1 MYVVI
6 NKKKMV
12 KICDTNNYSSENEE
26 KYKEHFDKFNY
37 PLHIFQK
44 YAIEGIVEGH
54 HVLVTAPTGSGKSL
68 PAEFSLDF
76 FVSKGK
82 KVIYCSPIKALSNQ
96 KFDDFSKKYPH
107 ISVGIIT
114 GDIKCNPDAD
124 VLIMTTEI
132 LLNKLYQ
139 LKSGKTEILL
149 NKDKSGGTT
158 IKNNS
163 TSFDMD
169 IENELRCVIF
179 DEIHMI
185 NDPSRGHVWES
196 SIMMLPRHIQ
206 MVGLSATLDN
216 PERFASWLE
225 NRESKSEQ
233 NEKNVSNEK
242 IVYLTK
248 KFNRAVPLT
257 HYSFIT
263 ANNGVNKHIKD
274 KAIQAEIR
282 SLTDKTFVIQDANG
296 VFNEQNYRNMDKMVK
311 LFDAHDIHVKRA
323 HVLNKVSEFLVEKEM
338 LPAICYVFSRKQLEV
353 CAHEINTNL
362 LEFDS
367 KIPYTIDRECEQ
379 IIRKLPNYKEYLNLP
394 EYLDMVHLLRKG
406 VAMHHS
412 GLMPILRE
420 IVEILFAKGYIK
432 MLFATE
438 SVAIGL
444 NLPVKT
450 CIFTDIFKHDGNSMR
465 VLQAH
470 EYSQSSGRAGR
481 LGLDTVGHV
490 IHLNNL
496 FRDISATAYKTM
508 MNGQPQ
514 TLTSKFKI
522 SYNLLLN
529 LIDIGDTNLVGFA
542 KKSMVTD
549 DLTSKIKHV
558 STEID
563 KCQKEVDR
571 LDLCFNTMRTPK
583 DIVQQYMDL
592 QRNKDSYANKKRK
605 EMEKEIQK
613 IKDEYMYVEQD
624 LVTIQNY
631 TTKVTELHSL
641 QKQYD
646 RLNNYINDDV
656 ENVLYLLREEGFL
669 VTLTST
675 TKVSEVSVEATLASE
690 VTITDTTVVSE
701 TSVEKECL
709 TVKGKMASQLREV
722 HCLVFARL
730 LEDGVLYKLTT
741 IQLISLFSCFTNIS
755 VQEGVEDFTP
765 YTDDYEVKDIIC
777 NINEMYNEYQQ
788 TEINYRINTGSDY
801 NIHYDLLNYVEE
813 WSNSESVD
821 QCKLLLQKIEYEK
834 GIFLG
839 EFVKA
844 LLKINN
850 IASELEKIAEM
861 IGNIEFLS
869 KLREIPGLT
878 LKFVVTNQSLYI

>member
-1 MYVVI
+1 
-6 NKKKMV
+6 MV
-12 KICDTNNYSSENEE
+12 KICDINNYPSENEE
-26 KYKEHFDKFNY
+26 KYKEQFGKFKY

-44 YAIEGIVEGH
+44 WAIEGIIEGH
-54 HVLVTAPTGSGKSL
+54 HVLACCPTGSGKSL

-96 KFDDFSKKYPH
+96 KYDDFSKKYPN

-139 LKSGKTEILL
+139 LKSKRVEILL

-158 IKNNS
+158 IKSPSN
-163 TSFDMD
+163 SFDMD
-169 IENELRCVIF
+169 IENELGCVIF
-179 DEIHMI
+179 DEVHMI
-185 NDPSRGHVWES
+185 TDPSRGHVWES

-206 MVGLSATLDN
+206 MVGLSATLDK

-225 NRESKSEQ
+225 NRGSKSEQ
-233 NEKNVSNEK
+233 FENEKK

-263 ANNGVNKHIKD
+263 ATNGINKHIKD

-282 SLTDKTFVIQDANG
+282 NLTDKTFVIQDANG
-296 VFNEQNYRNMDKMVK
+296 VFNDLNYRNMDKMVK
-311 LFDAHDIHVKRA
+311 LFDANDVKVKRQ

-353 CAHEINTNL
+353 CAHEITANL

-394 EYLDMVHLLRKG
+394 EYVNMVQLLRKG

-412 GLMPILRE
+412 GLMPIIRE
-420 IVEILFAKGYIK
+420 IVEILFSKGYIK

-450 CIFTDIFKHDGNSMR
+450 CIFTDIYKHDGNSMR

-529 LIDIGDTNLVGFA
+529 LVDIGDTNLVGFA
-542 KKSMVTD
+542 KKSMITD
-549 DLTSKIKHV
+549 DLTSKMKHV

-563 KCQKEVDR
+563 KCQKEVGR
-571 LDLCFNTMRTPK
+571 LELCFDKMRTPK
-583 DIVQQYMDL
+583 DIVNQYIELQQ
-592 QRNKDSYANKKRK
+592 NKNKYVNKKRK
-605 EMEKEIQK
+605 EMEKEIEK
-613 IKDEYMYVEQD
+613 IKDDHKFVEQD
-624 LVTIQNY
+624 MATIEKWNKQRE
-631 TTKVTELHSL
+631 ELQEL
-641 QKQYD
+641 RKQYD
-646 RLNNYINDDV
+646 GLNNYINDDV
-656 ENVLYLLREEGFL
+656 ENVLHLLREEGFL

-675 TKVSEVSVEATLASE
+675 TKVIEVVSEATLAIE
-690 VTITDTTVVSE
+690 VTITDTKIISE
-701 TSVEKECL
+701 TTEEIESL

-730 LEDGVLYKLTT
+730 LEDGVLYQLTT
-741 IQLISLFSCFTNIS
+741 IQLITLFSCFTNIS

-765 YTDDYEVKDIIC
+765 YTDDSVVKSIIN
-777 NINEMYNEYQQ
+777 NINTMYSEYQQ
-788 TEINYRINTGSDY
+788 TEIDYRINTGADY

-813 WSNSESVD
+813 WTQCEDVD
-821 QCKLLLQKIEYEK
+821 ECKLLLQKIEYEK

-844 LLKINN
+844 ILKINN
-850 IASELEKIAEM
+850 IASEMEKIAEM

-869 KLREIPGLT
+869 KLREIPCLT

>member
-1 MYVVI
+1 
-6 NKKKMV
+6 MV

-26 KYKEHFDKFNY
+26 KYKEHFGKFKY

-44 YAIEGIVEGH
+44 YAIEGIIEGQ

-76 FVSKGK
+76 FVSKDK

-107 ISVGIIT
+107 LRVGIIT

-124 VLIMTTEI
+124 ILIMTTEI

-139 LKSGKTEILL
+139 LKSGKTEVLL
-149 NKDKSGGTT
+149 NKDKSGGTM
-158 IKNNS
+158 IKNPS

-169 IENELRCVIF
+169 IENELGCVIF

-225 NRESKSEQ
+225 TRGSKNEQ
-233 NEKNVSNEK
+233 NDK

-248 KFNRAVPLT
+248 KFIRAVPLT

-263 ANNGVNKHIKD
+263 ATNGVNKHIKD
-274 KAIQAEIR
+274 KALQAEIR
-282 SLTDKTFVIQDANG
+282 GLTDKTFVIQDANG
-296 VFNEQNYRNMDKMVK
+296 VFNDNNYRNMEKTLK
-311 LFDAHDIHVKRA
+311 LFDANDIHIKRSY
-323 HVLNKVSEFLVEKEM
+323 VLNKVSEFLVEKEM
-338 LPAICYVFSRKQLEV
+338 LPAICYVFSRKQLEI
-353 CAHEINTNL
+353 CAHEITANL

-394 EYLDMVHLLRKG
+394 EYLDMVQLLRKG

-412 GLMPILRE
+412 GLMPVLRE

-444 NLPVKT
+444 NLPCKT
-450 CIFTDIFKHDGNSMR
+450 CIFTDIYKHDGNSMR

-470 EYSQSSGRAGR
+470 EYTQAAGRSGR

-496 FRDISATAYKTM
+496 FRDTSAIAYKTM
-508 MNGQPQ
+508 MNGKPQ

-549 DLTSKIKHV
+549 DLTSKMNHV
-558 STEID
+558 SIEIE
-563 KCQKEVDR
+563 KAQKEKER
-571 LDLCFNTMRTPK
+571 LDLCFDTMRTPK
-583 DIVQQYMDL
+583 DIIHEYMDL
-592 QRNKDSYANKKRK
+592 QMNKDKYANKKRK
-605 EMEKEIQK
+605 EIEKEIQK
-613 IKDEYMYVEQD
+613 IKDEHKYIEQD
-624 LVTIQNY
+624 TATIDKWNKQLE
-631 TTKVTELHSL
+631 ELREL
-641 QKQYD
+641 KKQYD
-646 RLNNYINDDV
+646 VFNNYINNDV
-656 ENVLYLLREEGFL
+656 ENVLYLLREDGFL
-669 VTLTST
+669 ETVTST
-675 TKVSEVSVEATLASE
+675 TKVSEVSVDA
-690 VTITDTTVVSE
+690 TITDDKIESTISETKVVSE
-701 TSVEKECL
+701 TIEKIEVL
-709 TVKGKMASQLREV
+709 TLKGKMASHLREV

-730 LEDGVLYKLTT
+730 LEDGILYKLST
-741 IQLISLFSCFTNIS
+741 IQLIALFSCFTNIS

-765 YTDDYEVKDIIC
+765 YTEDNMIKDII
-777 NINEMYNEYQQ
+777 NTINNMYDDYQQ
-788 TEINYRINTGSDY
+788 IEIDDKINTGADY
-801 NIHYDLLNYVEE
+801 NIHYDLLNYVEDWTKCE
-813 WSNSESVD
+813 DIEDCQLVLQRLASE
-821 QCKLLLQKIEYEK
+821 KE
-834 GIFLG
+834 IFLG

-850 IASELEKIAEM
+850 IGAEMEKIAEM
-861 IGNIEFLS
+861 TGNIEFLS
-869 KLREIPGLT
+869 KLREIPNLT
-878 LKFVVTNQSLYI
+878 LKYVVTNQSLYV

>member
-1 MYVVI
+1 
-6 NKKKMV
+6 MV
-12 KICDTNNYSSENEE
+12 KICDTNNYPSENEE
-26 KYKEHFDKFNY
+26 KYSEHFEQFKY

-68 PAEFSLDF
+68 PAEFSLEF
-76 FVSKGK
+76 FVSKGR

-96 KFDDFSKKYPH
+96 KFDDFSKKYPNLR
-107 ISVGIIT
+107 VGIIT

-124 VLIMTTEI
+124 ILIMTTEI

-139 LKSGKTEILL
+139 LKSGKTEIVL
-149 NKDKSGGTT
+149 NKEKSGGTT
-158 IKNNS
+158 IKNPS

-169 IENELRCVIF
+169 IENELGCVVF
-179 DEIHMI
+179 DEVHMI
-185 NDPSRGHVWES
+185 NDPSRGHVWEN

-206 MVGLSATLDN
+206 MVCLSATLDN

-225 NRESKSEQ
+225 NRGSNEENKRSEQ
-233 NEKNVSNEK
+233 T
-242 IVYLTK
+242 VYLTK

-263 ANNGVNKHIKD
+263 ATNGVNKHIKD
-274 KAIQAEIR
+274 KALQAEIR
-282 SLTDKTFVIQDANG
+282 TLTDKTFVIQDADG
-296 VFNEQNYRNMDKMVK
+296 LFNETNYKNMDKILK
-311 LFDAHDIHVKRA
+311 LFDANDIRMKRQ

-353 CAHEINTNL
+353 CAHEITANL

-394 EYLDMVHLLRKG
+394 EYLDMVQLLRKG
-406 VAMHHS
+406 VAIHHS
-412 GLMPILRE
+412 GLMPVLRE
-420 IVEILFAKGYIK
+420 IVEILFSKGYIK

-450 CIFTDIFKHDGNSMR
+450 CIFTDIYKHDGNSMR

-470 EYSQSSGRAGR
+470 EYTQAAGRAGR

-496 FRDISATAYKTM
+496 FRDTSVLAYKTM
-508 MNGQPQ
+508 LNGKPQ

-529 LIDIGDTNLVGFA
+529 LVDIGDTNLVGFA

-549 DLTSKIKHV
+549 DLTGKMNNV
-558 STEID
+558 SSEID
-563 KCQKEVDR
+563 KSQKEKTR
-571 LDLCFNTMRTPK
+571 LELCFDTMRTPRN
-583 DIVQQYMDL
+583 IVDQYMDL
-592 QRNKDSYANKKRK
+592 QINKDKYANKKRK
-605 EMEKEIQK
+605 ELEKEVQK
-613 IKDEYMYVEQD
+613 IKDEYKYVEQD
-624 LVTIQNY
+624 LVTVEKYNTI
-631 TTKVTELHSL
+631 VTDLDAL

-646 RLNNYINDDV
+646 GLNNYINNDV
-656 ENVLYLLREEGFL
+656 ENVLYLLREDGFL
-669 VTLTST
+669 ETLTSI
-675 TKVSEVSVEATLASE
+675 TKVSEVSVDATTSEAIVISE
-690 VTITDTTVVSE
+690 TKVVSE
-701 TSVEKECL
+701 TTEKIEVL
-709 TVKGKMASQLREV
+709 TLKGKIASQLREV

-730 LEDGVLYKLTT
+730 LEDGILYQLSPV
-741 IQLISLFSCFTNIS
+741 QLIMLFSCFTNIS

-765 YTDDYEVKDIIC
+765 YTEDLVVKDIIN
-777 NINEMYNEYQQ
+777 NINRMYDDYQQ
-788 TEINYRINTGSDY
+788 TEIDYKINTGADY
-801 NIHYDLLNYVEE
+801 NIHYDLLEYTEQWTQCEDVET
-813 WSNSESVD
+813 
-821 QCKLLLQKIEYEK
+821 CKFLLQRLAEEK

-850 IASELEKIAEM
+850 ISAEMEKIAEM
-861 IGNIEFLS
+861 TGNIEFLS
-869 KLREIPGLT
+869 KLREIPNLT
-878 LKFVVTNQSLYI
+878 LKFVVTNQSLYV

>member
-1 MYVVI
+1 
-6 NKKKMV
+6 MV
-12 KICDTNNYSSENEE
+12 KICDTNNYPSENEE
-26 KYKEHFDKFNY
+26 KYKEHFEQFKY

-44 YAIEGIVEGH
+44 YAIEGIVEGQ

-76 FVSKGK
+76 FVSNGK

-107 ISVGIIT
+107 LRVGIIT

-124 VLIMTTEI
+124 ILIMTTEI

-139 LKSGKTEILL
+139 LKSGKTEIIL
-149 NKDKSGGTT
+149 NKEKSGGTT
-158 IKNNS
+158 IKNPR

-169 IENELRCVIF
+169 IENELGCVIF

-185 NDPSRGHVWES
+185 TDPGRGHIWES

-225 NRESKSEQ
+225 NRGSNESEK
-233 NEKNVSNEK
+233 NEKT
-242 IVYLTK
+242 VYLTK

-263 ANNGVNKHIKD
+263 ATNGVNKHIKD
-274 KAIQAEIR
+274 KALQAEIR
-282 SLTDKTFVIQDANG
+282 TLTDKTFVIQDADG
-296 VFNEQNYRNMDKMVK
+296 VFNETNYKNMDKILK
-311 LFDAHDIHVKRA
+311 LFDANDIRMKRQ

-353 CAHEINTNL
+353 CAQELTANL

-394 EYLDMVHLLRKG
+394 EYLDMVQLLRKG

-412 GLMPILRE
+412 GLMPVLRE
-420 IVEILFAKGYIK
+420 IVEILFSKGYIK
-432 MLFATE
+432 LLFATE

-450 CIFTDIFKHDGNSMR
+450 CIFTDIYKHDGTCMR

-470 EYSQSSGRAGR
+470 EYTQAAGRAGR
-481 LGLDTVGHV
+481 LGLDTVGNV

-496 FRDISATAYKTM
+496 FRDTSVLAYKTM
-508 MNGQPQ
+508 MNGKPQ

-529 LIDIGDTNLVGFA
+529 LVDIGDTNLVGFA
-542 KKSMVTD
+542 KKSMVTG
-549 DLTSKIKHV
+549 DLTGKMNHV
-558 STEID
+558 SSEMD
-563 KCQKEVDR
+563 KCQKEIDR
-571 LDLCFNTMRTPK
+571 LNLCFDTMRTPR
-583 DIVQQYMDL
+583 DIVEQYIEL
-592 QRNKDSYANKKRK
+592 QGKKDKYANKKRK
-605 EMEKEIQK
+605 EIEKEIQK
-613 IKDEYMYVEQD
+613 IKDEYKYVDSD
-624 LVTIQNY
+624 LITVEKWNKMVTDLDDL
-631 TTKVTELHSL
+631 K
-641 QKQYD
+641 KQYD
-646 RLNNYINDDV
+646 GLNNYVSNDV
-656 ENVLYLLREEGFL
+656 KNVLYLLRGEEFL
-669 VTLTST
+669 ETLTSI
-675 TKVSEVSVEATLASE
+675 TKVSEVSVDATIFDDKIESS
-690 VTITDTTVVSE
+690 ITETKVVSE
-701 TSVEKECL
+701 TTEKIEVL
-709 TVKGKMASQLREV
+709 TLKGKMASQLREV
-722 HCLVFARL
+722 HCLVFARV
-730 LEDGVLYKLTT
+730 LEDGLLYKLSPV
-741 IQLISLFSCFTNIS
+741 QLIALFSCFTNIS
-755 VQEGVEDFTP
+755 VQDGVEDFTP
-765 YTDDYEVKDIIC
+765 YTEDVAVKDII
-777 NINEMYNEYQQ
+777 NTINNMFDDYQQ
-788 TEINYRINTGSDY
+788 TEIDHKINTGADY
-801 NIHYDLLNYVEE
+801 NIHYDLISYVEE
-813 WSNSESVD
+813 WTQCEDVET
-821 QCKLLLQKIEYEK
+821 CKLLLQRLAEEK

-850 IASELEKIAEM
+850 IGAEMEKIAEM
-861 IGNIEFLS
+861 TGNIEFLS
-869 KLREIPGLT
+869 KLREIPNLT
-878 LKFVVTNQSLYI
+878 LKFVVTNQSLYV

>member
-1 MYVVI
+1 
-6 NKKKMV
+6 MV
-12 KICDTNNYSSENEE
+12 KICDTNNYPSENEE
-26 KYKEHFDKFNY
+26 KYSEHFQQFKY

-76 FVSKGK
+76 FVSNGK

-107 ISVGIIT
+107 LRVGIIT

-124 VLIMTTEI
+124 ILIMTTEI

-139 LKSGKTEILL
+139 LKSGKTEIVL
-149 NKDKSGGTT
+149 NKEKSGGTT
-158 IKNNS
+158 IKNPS

-169 IENELRCVIF
+169 IENELGCVVF
-179 DEIHMI
+179 DEVHMI

-206 MVGLSATLDN
+206 MVCLSATLDN

-225 NRESKSEQ
+225 NRG
-233 NEKNVSNEK
+233 SNEENERSDK
-242 IVYLTK
+242 TVYLTK

-263 ANNGVNKHIKD
+263 ATNGVNKHIKD
-274 KAIQAEIR
+274 KALQAEIR
-282 SLTDKTFVIQDANG
+282 TLTDKTFVIQDADG
-296 VFNEQNYRNMDKMVK
+296 AFNETNYKNMDKMLK
-311 LFDAHDIHVKRA
+311 LFDANDIRMKRQ

-353 CAHEINTNL
+353 CAKEVTANL

-394 EYLDMVHLLRKG
+394 EYVEMVQLLRKG

-412 GLMPILRE
+412 GLMPVLRE

-432 MLFATE
+432 LLFATE

-450 CIFTDIFKHDGNSMR
+450 CIFTDIYKHDGNCMR

-470 EYSQSSGRAGR
+470 EYTQAAGRAGR
-481 LGLDTVGHV
+481 LGLDSVGNV

-496 FRDISATAYKTM
+496 FRDTSVLAYKTM
-508 MNGQPQ
+508 LNGKPQ

-529 LIDIGDTNLVGFA
+529 LVDIGDTNLVGFA

-549 DLTSKIKHV
+549 DLSGKMNHV
-558 STEID
+558 SCEMV
-563 KCQKEVDR
+563 KCQKEIDR
-571 LDLCFNTMRTPK
+571 LNLSFDTMRTPRDTVEQYIELQGKK
-583 DIVQQYMDL
+583 D
-592 QRNKDSYANKKRK
+592 NYANKKRK
-605 EMEKEIQK
+605 ELEKEIQK
-613 IKDEYMYVEQD
+613 IKDEHKYVDQD
-624 LVTIQNY
+624 LVTVEKWNK
-631 TTKVTELHSL
+631 TVTDLDAL
-641 QKQYD
+641 KKQYAN
-646 RLNNYINDDV
+646 LNNYINNDV
-656 ENVLYLLREEGFL
+656 ENVLYLLREDGFL
-669 VTLTST
+669 ETLTSI
-675 TKVSEVSVEATLASE
+675 TKVSEVAVASEATVISE
-690 VTITDTTVVSE
+690 EIVKIESSITETKLVSE
-701 TSVEKECL
+701 TTETIEVL
-709 TVKGKMASQLREV
+709 TLKGKMASQLREV

-730 LEDGVLYKLTT
+730 LEDDVLYKLSPV
-741 IQLISLFSCFTNIS
+741 QLIALFSCFTNIS

-765 YTDDYEVKDIIC
+765 YTEDNVVKEII
-777 NINEMYNEYQQ
+777 NSINNMFSDYQQ
-788 TEINYRINTGSDY
+788 TEIDYKINTGADY
-801 NIHYDLLNYVEE
+801 NIHYDLLEYVEQWTQCE
-813 WSNSESVD
+813 DVET
-821 QCKLLLQKIEYEK
+821 CKLLLQRLAEEK

-850 IASELEKIAEM
+850 ISCEMEKIAEM
-861 IGNIEFLS
+861 TGNIEFLS
-869 KLREIPGLT
+869 KLREIPNLT
-878 LKFVVTNQSLYI
+878 LKFVVTNQSLYV

>member
-1 MYVVI
+1 
-6 NKKKMV
+6 MV
-12 KICDTNNYSSENEE
+12 KICDNNNYSSENEE

-76 FVSKGK
+76 FVSKSK

-139 LKSGKTEILL
+139 LKSKSIEVLL

-158 IKNNS
+158 IKNPT

-169 IENELRCVIF
+169 IENELGCVIF

-185 NDPSRGHVWES
+185 NDLSRGHVWES

-225 NRESKSEQ
+225 NRGSKNKEC
-233 NEKNVSNEK
+233 EEK

-263 ANNGVNKHIKD
+263 ATNGVNKHIKD

-311 LFDAHDIHVKRA
+311 LFDAHDIHVKRQ

-353 CAHEINTNL
+353 CAHEITTNL

-394 EYLDMVHLLRKG
+394 EYVNMVQLLRKG

-412 GLMPILRE
+412 GLMPIIRE

-496 FRDISATAYKTM
+496 FRDISASAYKTM

-549 DLTSKIKHV
+549 DLTSKMNHV
-558 STEID
+558 STKID
-563 KCQKEVDR
+563 KCQKEVDQLNVCFDTMQTPR
-571 LDLCFNTMRTPK
+571 NVVEEYLDLQM
-583 DIVQQYMDL
+583 
-592 QRNKDSYANKKRK
+592 NKDSYANKKRK

-613 IKDEYMYVEQD
+613 IKDENKYVDQD

-631 TTKVTELHSL
+631 TTKVIELHSL

-646 RLNNYINDDV
+646 GLNNYINNDV
-656 ENVLYLLREEGFL
+656 ENVLYLLREEDFL
-669 VTLTST
+669 VTLTSI
-675 TKVSEVSVEATLASE
+675 TKVSEVTVESEATVASE
-690 VTITDTTVVSE
+690 VTISDTKVISE

-730 LEDGVLYKLTT
+730 LEDDVLYNLTT
-741 IQLISLFSCFTNIS
+741 NQLIALFSCFTNIS

-765 YTDDYEVKDIIC
+765 YTDDNVVKDL
-777 NINEMYNEYQQ
+777 INTINQMYFEYQQ
-788 TEINYRINTGSDY
+788 TEIDYMINTGADY

-813 WSNSESVD
+813 WTKCED
-821 QCKLLLQKIEYEK
+821 IDDCKLLLQKIEYEK

-844 LLKINN
+844 ILKINN
-850 IASELEKIAEM
+850 IASEMEKIAEM

>member
-1 MYVVI
+1 
-6 NKKKMV
+6 MV
-12 KICDTNNYSSENEE
+12 KICDTNNYPSENEE
-26 KYKEHFDKFNY
+26 KYSEHFEQFKY

-96 KFDDFSKKYPH
+96 KFDDFSKKYPNLR
-107 ISVGIIT
+107 VGIIT

-124 VLIMTTEI
+124 ILIMTTEI

-139 LKSGKTEILL
+139 LKSGKTEIVL
-149 NKDKSGGTT
+149 NKEKSGGTT
-158 IKNNS
+158 IKNPS

-169 IENELRCVIF
+169 IENELGCVVF
-179 DEIHMI
+179 DEVHMI
-185 NDPSRGHVWES
+185 NDPSRGHVWEN

-206 MVGLSATLDN
+206 MVCLSATLDN

-225 NRESKSEQ
+225 NRGSSEQ
-233 NEKNVSNEK
+233 NDK

-263 ANNGVNKHIKD
+263 ATNGVNKHIKD
-274 KAIQAEIR
+274 KALQAEIR
-282 SLTDKTFVIQDANG
+282 TLTDKTFVIQDAAG
-296 VFNEQNYRNMDKMVK
+296 VFNETNYKNMDKILK
-311 LFDAHDIHVKRA
+311 LFDANDIRMKRQ

-353 CAHEINTNL
+353 CAHEITANL

-394 EYLDMVHLLRKG
+394 EYLDMVQLLRKG
-406 VAMHHS
+406 VAIHHS
-412 GLMPILRE
+412 GLMPVLRE
-420 IVEILFAKGYIK
+420 IVEILFSKGYIK

-450 CIFTDIFKHDGNSMR
+450 CIFTDIYKHDGNSMR

-470 EYSQSSGRAGR
+470 EYTQAAGRAGR
-481 LGLDTVGHV
+481 LGLDSVGHV

-496 FRDISATAYKTM
+496 FRDTSVLAYKTM
-508 MNGQPQ
+508 LNGKPQ

-529 LIDIGDTNLVGFA
+529 LVDIGDTNLVGFA

-549 DLTSKIKHV
+549 DLTGKMNNV
-558 STEID
+558 SLEID
-563 KCQKEVDR
+563 KSQKEKTR
-571 LDLCFNTMRTPK
+571 LELCFDTMRTPRN
-583 DIVQQYMDL
+583 IVDQYMDL
-592 QRNKDSYANKKRK
+592 QMNKDKYANKKRK
-605 EMEKEIQK
+605 ELEKEIQK
-613 IKDEYMYVEQD
+613 IKDEYKYVEQD
-624 LVTIQNY
+624 LVTIEKYN
-631 TTKVTELHSL
+631 TIVTDIDAL

-646 RLNNYINDDV
+646 GLNNYINNDV
-656 ENVLYLLREEGFL
+656 ENVLYLLREDGFL
-669 VTLTST
+669 ETLTSI
-675 TKVSEVSVEATLASE
+675 TKVSEVVVDALESE
-690 VTITDTTVVSE
+690 NIKIESTVVISE

-709 TVKGKMASQLREV
+709 TLKGKIASQLREV
-722 HCLVFARL
+722 HCLIFARL
-730 LEDGVLYKLTT
+730 LEEGILYKLSPV
-741 IQLISLFSCFTNIS
+741 QLIALFSCFTNIS
-755 VQEGVEDFTP
+755 VQDGVEDFTP
-765 YTDDYEVKDIIC
+765 YTEDAEIKDII
-777 NINEMYNEYQQ
+777 NTINKMYDDYQK
-788 TEINYRINTGSDY
+788 TEIDYKINTGADY
-801 NIHYDLLNYVEE
+801 NIHYDLISYVEE
-813 WSNSESVD
+813 WTQCEDVET
-821 QCKLLLQKIEYEK
+821 CKLVLQRLGEEK

-850 IASELEKIAEM
+850 ISAEMEKIAEM
-861 IGNIEFLS
+861 TGNIEFLR
-869 KLREIPGLT
+869 KLIEIPNLT
-878 LKFVVTNQSLYI
+878 LKFVVTNQSLYV